1 MIDTHLII
9 AVLINI
15 LPVLYAVAFFD
26 YVLVFATEEPTVRR
40 LARPLLVLAVVT
52 NIVYFLA
59 FTLFFQ
65 HIPMVTV
72 FQVLGA
78 VGFAVAAT
86 YLWIE
91 TRAGTPHTGPFI
103 LSLVLV
109 FQVLNTLFPKLD
121 REVPAI
127 LQSLL
132 FNIHV
137 TAAVLGYSAF
147 ALSAVFG
154 LLYLLQYR
162 VIRHKIFGL
171 VFRRLP
177 SLDILDRMNLY
188 AVRVGL
194 VFLTVAIIVGAL
206 WSRHI
211 YGAVQIDPK
220 VLVAFLTWGVYGLA
234 LLGRQFTTWGG
245 PRMAFSSL
253 LGFLVI
259 LFSVFAVNFWLT
271 KFHVFVS

>member
-1 MIDTHLII
+1 MIDTQLII
-9 AVLINI
+9 AILINL
-15 LPVLYAVAFFD
+15 LPVLYLAAFID
-26 YVLVFATEEPTVRR
+26 YVIVFATEKPTARR
-40 LARPLLVLAVVT
+40 LARPLLVTAVGA
-52 NIVYFLA
+52 NIAYFLA

-86 YLWIE
+86 YLWVE
-91 TRAGTPHTGPFI
+91 TRAGTPYTGPFI
-103 LSLVLV
+103 LGLVLV

-121 REVPAI
+121 REVPEI

-154 LLYLLQYR
+154 VLYLLQYR

-177 SLDILDRMNLY
+177 SLDILDRMNFY
-188 AVRVGL
+188 AVRFGF
-194 VFLTVAIIVGAL
+194 VFLTVAIIVGSI

-220 VLVAFLTWGVYGLA
+220 VLVAILTWVVYGFA
-234 LLGRQFTTWGG
+234 LVGRQFTTWRG
-245 PRMAFSSL
+245 PRMAFSSVV
-253 LGFLVI
+253 GFVVI
-259 LFSVFAVNFWLT
+259 LFSMFAVNFFLT
-271 KFHVFVS
+271 RFHVFVS